1 MAPKKRTAKPG
12 KTRRPTKS
20 APAAARA
27 SSLTASL
34 AAVFQALGARDPK
47 RWARAH
53 AKGGSDELA
62 RFVLLRALWLKVVE
76 PGRMLARA
84 RRDAE
89 TGAAIDRMLTRV
101 DLADLDRLVRVAQ
114 EHALSDALSV
124 LDDPADDEQ
133 AISWAIYR
141 RDKRGA
147 PSSRLESLM
156 RDLPAA
162 KP

>member
-1 MAPKKRTAKPG
+1 MAPKKRTAKPR
-12 KTRRPTKS
+12 KTRRPAKS
-20 APAAARA
+20 APPAPLA
-27 SSLTASL
+27 SSL

-133 AISWAIYR
+133 AIRWAVYR

-147 PSSRLESLM
+147 PSSRLEALV

>member
-1 MAPKKRTAKPG
+1 MPAKKRTAKPS
-12 KTRRPTKS
+12 KTRHPPKG
-20 APAAARA
+20 APAAVRA
-27 SSLTASL
+27 ASL

-84 RRDAE
+84 RRDPE
-89 TGAAIDRMLTRV
+89 TGAAIDRMLSRV
-101 DLADLDRLVRVAQ
+101 NLADLDRLVRIAQ
-114 EHALSDALSV
+114 EHALADVLSV
-124 LDDPADDEQ
+124 LDDPAGDEQ
-133 AISWAIYR
+133 AISWAVYR
-141 RDKRGA
+141 RDKKGS
-147 PSSRLESLM
+147 PSSRLEALV